1 MVSTRMAEH
10 IDANMGSMLIG
21 VIVSAVLLGVSLVQ
35 TFYYYLNYPKDR
47 WFLRTLV
54 ALTALFDTVHLVLIT
69 HTIYHYLV
77 SNYNKPE
84 SMELLIWSVLLEA
97 LFTGVTGALVQCFY
111 LTRVWLLSNKNKFL
125 TGFILAIVVANAT
138 MGTVWVVLSMQLNTF
153 DELLSISPITIS
165 INALSTAADILIAVS
180 LCIILHQARTGFRKS
195 DTMINRLTLFIV
207 NTGVLTSICAMASLI
222 SLIASP
228 LTLIYATFYFCIGR
242 LYTNSFL
249 ATLNAR
255 KAITGQVDDISHM
268 LVSIPPTLLNT
279 HQGSAGKKSHQQTIS
294 IRIETTQE
302 QHGKVPASNLRT
314 RSQGKLADKELYSE
328 EEDPRQNV
336 ALETTKTHE
345 SFESD
350 RHPV

>member
-1 MVSTRMAEH
+1 
-10 IDANMGSMLIG
+10 
-21 VIVSAVLLGVSLVQ
+21 
-35 TFYYYLNYPKDR
+35 
-47 WFLRTLV
+47 
-54 ALTALFDTVHLVLIT
+54 
-69 HTIYHYLV
+69 
-77 SNYNKPE
+77 
-84 SMELLIWSVLLEA
+84 
-97 LFTGVTGALVQCFY
+97 
-111 LTRVWLLSNKNKFL
+111 
-125 TGFILAIVVANAT
+125 
-138 MGTVWVVLSMQLNTF
+138 
-153 DELLSISPITIS
+153 
-165 INALSTAADILIAVS
+165 
-180 LCIILHQARTGFRKS
+180 
-195 DTMINRLTLFIV
+195 
-207 NTGVLTSICAMASLI
+207 MASLI

-279 HQGSAGKKSHQQTIS
+279 QQGSAGKKSHQQTIS

-302 QHGKVPASNLRT
+302 QHGKVPASNLGT

>member
-77 SNYNKPE
+77 SNYKSVRIVTSSYQLANLQLNSKPE

-138 MGTVWVVLSMQLNTF
+138 MGTVWVVLSIEDATQHVRRVAVDFGEGLSGLN
-153 DELLSISPITIS
+153 SS
-165 INALSTAADILIAVS
+165 STDKVAADYHFYQCTINGGRHS
-180 LCIILHQARTGFRKS
+180 HCSKPLHHTPPSPNGVQEVRHHDQQISKFGTFGVDS
-195 DTMINRLTLFIV
+195 DFLSNASYQTLFIV
-207 NTGVLTSICAMASLI
+207 NTGV
-222 SLIASP
+222 
-228 LTLIYATFYFCIGR
+228 
-242 LYTNSFL
+242 
-249 ATLNAR
+249 
-255 KAITGQVDDISHM
+255 
-268 LVSIPPTLLNT
+268 
-279 HQGSAGKKSHQQTIS
+279 
-294 IRIETTQE
+294 
-302 QHGKVPASNLRT
+302 
-314 RSQGKLADKELYSE
+314 
-328 EEDPRQNV
+328 
-336 ALETTKTHE
+336 
-345 SFESD
+345 
-350 RHPV
+350 